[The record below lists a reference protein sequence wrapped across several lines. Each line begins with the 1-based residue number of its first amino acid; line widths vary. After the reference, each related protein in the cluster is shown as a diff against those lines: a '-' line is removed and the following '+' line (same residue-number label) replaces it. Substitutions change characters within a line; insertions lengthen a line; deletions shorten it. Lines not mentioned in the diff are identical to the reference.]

1 MRTLLYLRVICESLA
16 SNNSVSKRVGY
27 LSFRLLLGSPFCRN
41 LVNFITINI
50 ISCWT
55 LGLPNVRQTGRPAQR
70 YSYPSGFRNLN
81 QVVALSCWWSTDT
94 VSSGPWRDSLSPSII
109 SSTSDVSRPAN
120 WQSTWVWR
128 QVILLVYVV
137 YFILL
142 LCHFEVCL
150 FRQANFA
157 TAFLITVIFIKNR
170 LDKITQRCL
179 ISRY

>member
-27 LSFRLLLGSPFCRN
+27 LSFRSLLGSPFCRN
-41 LVNFITINI
+41 LVNFITITI
-50 ISCWT
+50 ISCRT
-55 LGLPNVRQTGRPAQR
+55 LGLPNVRQTGRPVQR

-128 QVILLVYVV
+128 QVILLTFTWY
-137 YFILL
+137 YFSVTLKFLDRQISLPHFWLL
-142 LCHFEVCL
+142 LFSL
-150 FRQANFA
+150 
-157 TAFLITVIFIKNR
+157 
-170 LDKITQRCL
+170 KIV
-179 ISRY
+179 